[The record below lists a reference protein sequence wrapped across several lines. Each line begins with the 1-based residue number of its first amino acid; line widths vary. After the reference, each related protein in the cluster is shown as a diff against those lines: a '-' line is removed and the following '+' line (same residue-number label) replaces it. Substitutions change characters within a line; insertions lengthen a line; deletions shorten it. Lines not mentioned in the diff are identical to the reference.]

1 MKYDFRQKSS
11 ALALSLSGQTG
22 NSGRYAIAHL
32 SAPKSAKNSTEAK
45 YMADLLNLLMLICAS
60 VGSLAFGVLTAYGFF
75 RGAFA
80 LMRPQRRI
88 SQVKRTP
95 ETANVI

>member
-1 MKYDFRQKSS
+1 
-11 ALALSLSGQTG
+11 
-22 NSGRYAIAHL
+22 
-32 SAPKSAKNSTEAK
+32 
-45 YMADLLNLLMLICAS
+45 MADLLNLLMLICAS